1 MQLRTGLPLWLSQ
14 ILASQKPRYPTLR
27 GTVDADVAVI
37 GGGLTGAVIAQRF
50 SEAGVRIALV
60 EAARVAHGSTA
71 ASTALLLQETDETFI
86 ELVKRYGEEK
96 ATRIW
101 QLSRVS
107 IRDLASTLQRLGIR
121 CDVADRDAVYYTTN
135 PRVVRGLRTECRH
148 RRDAG
153 FSAKWLDGSELLT
166 ETGIHGEGAIRS
178 RGGAQLDPYRACC
191 GLLRA
196 AARCGA
202 RIFERSAVR
211 QIERSSGGV
220 VVRTRNGS
228 IRAERVVIATGY
240 AQPPFAPRLRRLRMK
255 NTYVLATRPLR
266 RAERIRLGLPDLLLW
281 NTERPYHYARWTQ
294 DHRLLLGGNDR
305 PAVSSAQRKKAFAVG
320 TAGLQ
325 RYFEELL
332 PPLKGIAIEYAWEG
346 LFAMTP
352 DGLPFIGLHRWYP
365 RHLFALGYGGN
376 GMTFASVAAR
386 LLLESV
392 RGAPGSDHE
401 LFAFIRSK

>member
-1 MQLRTGLPLWLSQ
+1 MRLRTGLPLWLSQ
-14 ILASQKPRYPTLR
+14 IAASQKPRYPTLH

-60 EAARVAHGSTA
+60 DAARVGHGSTA

-86 ELVKRYGEEK
+86 ELVKRYGEDK

-101 QLSRVS
+101 RLSRDS

-121 CDVADRDAVYYTTN
+121 CEFIDRDALYYTTN
-135 PRVVRGLRTECRH
+135 RRVAPGLLTECRR

-153 FSAKWLDGSELLT
+153 FSAKWVDGPELLA
-166 ETGIHGEGAIRS
+166 ETGIQGEGAIRS
-178 RGGAQLDPYRACC
+178 QGGAQLDPYRACC

-202 RIFERSAVR
+202 RIFEQSAVR
-211 QIERSSGGV
+211 QIQRSPGGV
-220 VVRTRNGS
+220 VVRTRHGS
-228 IRAERVVIATGY
+228 ITAESVVIATGY
-240 AQPPFAPRLRRLRMK
+240 AQAPFAPRLRRLRLK
-255 NTYVLATRPLR
+255 HTYVLATRPLTR
-266 RAERIRLGLPDLLLW
+266 GERIRLGLPDLLLW
-281 NTERPYHYARWTQ
+281 DTERPYHYARWTR

-305 PAVSSAQRKKAFAVG
+305 SAVGAAQRKKAFSVG

-325 RYFEELL
+325 QYFEELL
-332 PPLKGIAIEYAWEG
+332 PLLKEIAIEYAWEG

-352 DGLPFIGLHRWYP
+352 DGLPFIGPHRWYP

-386 LLLESV
+386 LLLERF
-392 RGAPGSDHE
+392 RGAPGPDHE
-401 LFAFIRSK
+401 LFAFNRSK